1 MPLSLYLQKSQML
14 LHLLGVC
21 IGGAFYQFG
30 SVLQESTRQ
39 ICEDLLQTKC
49 FASGTSSASY

>member
-49 FASGTSSASY
+49 FASGTS

>member
-39 ICEDLLQTKC
+39 ICADLLQMKC
-49 FASGTSSASY
+49 SALETSSASD